1 MTQFFE
7 VEPYSLYVPARLVNN
22 VGASGAAVAPRLD
35 WLDMP
40 IGPVNVRV
48 VDVLVSW
55 KVLSASFLV
64 GQAAGEMAGKIWSQ
78 KINDVTL

>member
-1 MTQFFE
+1 
-7 VEPYSLYVPARLVNN
+7 
-22 VGASGAAVAPRLD
+22 
-35 WLDMP
+35 MP

-78 KINDVTL
+78 KIIDVTL